1 MSTRR
6 ERVDDGD
13 AHAVQAAGDRVP
25 AAAEL
30 AAGMQ
35 LRHDRLHAGDA
46 FARHFVDRDATAVVD
61 DADAVVGQNRHLDVR
76 GVAGERL
83 VDRIVDDLVHQV
95 VQAARA
101 GGADVHARAD
111 AHCLKAF
118 EHAQIARVVMVGREG
133 IVELRFGQLVVGWIA
148 GLGDSIFESSA
159 RSVTEIPF
167 CVRREGLCAG
177 RYALKHK

>member
-1 MSTRR
+1 M
-6 ERVDDGD
+6 
-13 AHAVQAAGDRVP
+13 QAAGDRVT

-35 LRHDRLHAGDA
+35 LRHDRLHSGDA

-148 GLGDSIFESSA
+148 GLGGFHLRIVRKICHRDSFL
-159 RSVTEIPF
+159 RSP
-167 CVRREGLCAG
+167 
-177 RYALKHK
+177 